1 MTLDMTRRRLA
12 ILPLL
17 LLLLAS
23 RPAAAGEWLLTGFAG
38 ATFRAST
45 GFVDVDQ
52 GVGRRKLAFGGSA
65 AWLSD
70 RWLGCE
76 GEMTLVPRLF
86 EGGSGLVPS
95 SRAFGAHVNL
105 LVMPPRWL
113 ASRIR
118 PYGTLGGGA
127 IAVRASDVA
136 GVFNTR
142 TTLAAINAGAGVLVR
157 LGSRFAVRGDLRY
170 FRTSF
175 REPPPGRVA
184 IGSWY
189 LHFWR
194 GSAGLVV
201 QF

>member
-1 MTLDMTRRRLA
+1 MTESRLA
-12 ILPLL
+12 VLPLL
-17 LLLLAS
+17 LVLLTS
-23 RPAAAGEWLLTGFAG
+23 HPAAADEWFLTGFAG
-38 ATFRAST
+38 PTFRAST

-52 GVGRRKLAFGGSA
+52 GVGRRKLALGGSA

-70 RWLGCE
+70 RWLGSE
-76 GEMTLVPRLF
+76 GQITFVPGLF
-86 EGGSGLVPS
+86 DGGSGLVPS
-95 SRAFGAHVNL
+95 SWAVGADVNL
-105 LVMPPRWL
+105 LVMPPRRL
-113 ASRIR
+113 VSRIR

-127 IAVRASDVA
+127 IAVRSSDVA

-142 TTLAAINAGAGVLVR
+142 TTLAAINAGGGVIVR
-157 LGSRFAVRGDLRY
+157 ARPRFAVRGDLRY
-170 FRTSF
+170 FRTRFSD
-175 REPPPGRVA
+175 PPPGRVA